1 MKFKSFRDNLVEN
14 FKSMTDSI
22 DRIYV
27 TSTEPDKLYET
38 YLNSFPDGT
47 NNIFRTRKEHDC
59 SACRSF
65 IKKFGNVVTIKDGIV
80 KSIWDFKSNDFEYD
94 TVCKAMSKY
103 VKSFPIKDVFL
114 TWENMI
120 GIPSNKEMIE
130 GVGISTWYHFY
141 VHVPNKFIVDKNS
154 VNEKIAE
161 NRDVRNVFKR
171 SLDEISID
179 AVNTVLE
186 LISQNSIYRG
196 NEWESVLKIFK
207 GYKNK
212 YDNLDDKQ
220 KELFVWEKF
229 FEAGVTVGK
238 IRNHSMGVL
247 LTDISNN
254 MNLDEAVRRYESIVA
269 PTNYK
274 RPKPVYTKKMLDDA
288 RKTIESLGYMD
299 SLNRRFAK
307 IDDISINNVLFANR
321 NIASNM
327 KDFDVFSV
335 MEKESS
341 NNRKKFSKVEEIAIE
356 DFIEKVLPNVSE
368 VEVMF
373 ENRHRKNMVSLIT
386 SEKESKS
393 MFKWNNSFSWAYT
406 GNIADSNIKENVKSA
421 GGNVNGVMRFSIQWN
436 DEDYNPNDFDA
447 HCKISNGS
455 HIYYG
460 NKYDYFSHGQL
471 DVDIIYPSKDVPAV
485 ENIVWTDR
493 KYIEDATY
501 RMFVHCYSNNGGKSG
516 FKAEI
521 EINGEIYTYNYN
533 KFLRQDEKVYVADI
547 IVKNGKISLGKEYI
561 DSNSVSLDCWGL
573 KTNNFIPVKAIM
585 YSPNYW
591 DEQNGIGNKHYFF
604 MLDECVNP
612 ENPNGFYNEY
622 LKQELLKHKNVFEA
636 LGNKLSVVD
645 ADDQLSGVGF
655 SSTIRNDIIVKVKGN
670 IERIMKVKF

>member
-1 MKFKSFRDNLVEN
+1 MEFKSFRDNLAEN
-14 FKSMTDSI
+14 FKSMTDST

-27 TSTEPDKLYET
+27 TLAEPDKLYET
-38 YLNSFPDGT
+38 YLNSFPAGT
-47 NNIFRTRKEHDC
+47 NNIFRARREHDC

-80 KSIWDFKSNDFEYD
+80 KSIWDFKSNNFEYD
-94 TVCKAMSKY
+94 TVCEEMSKY

-114 TWENMI
+114 TCENMI
-120 GIPSNKEMIE
+120 GTPSNKEVID
-130 GVGISTWYHFY
+130 GVGLFTWHHLY
-141 VHVPNKFIVDKNS
+141 VVVPNKFIVRKDD

-179 AVNTVLE
+179 AVNMVLE

-207 GYKNK
+207 EYKTK
-212 YDNLDDKQ
+212 YDSLNDKQ
-220 KELFVWEKF
+220 KELFAWENF
-229 FEAGVTVGK
+229 FKAGVTVGK

-254 MNLDEAVRRYESIVA
+254 VDLDEAVRRYESIVA

-274 RPKPVYTKKMLDDA
+274 RPKPVYTKKMLDNA

-321 NIASNM
+321 NVASNM
-327 KDFDVFSV
+327 KDFDVFSA
-335 MEKESS
+335 MEKEST

-447 HCKISNGS
+447 HCKISNGR
-455 HIYYG
+455 HIYFR
-460 NKYDYFSHGQL
+460 NKYDKITHGQL
-471 DVDIIYPSKDVPAV
+471 DVDIINPSSGVPAV
-485 ENIVWTDR
+485 ENIVWTD
-493 KYIEDATY
+493 KEYIKDCIY
-501 RMFVHCYSNNGGKSG
+501 HMFVHCYSNNGGKSG

-521 EINGEIYTYNYN
+521 EINGEIYSYNYN
-533 KFLRQDEKVYVADI
+533 KPLREDETVDVADVL
-547 IVKNGKISLGKEYI
+547 VKNGKISLGKEYI
-561 DSNSVSLDCWGL
+561 DSDSASLDFWGL

-591 DEQNGIGNKHYFF
+591 DKQNGIGNKHYFF
-604 MLDECVNP
+604 MLDGCVNP

-622 LKQELLKHKNVFEA
+622 LKQELSKHKNVFEA
-636 LGNKLSVVD
+636 LGSKLSVVD

-670 IERIMKVKF
+670 IERIMKIKF

>member
-1 MKFKSFRDNLVEN
+1 MEFKSFRDNLAEN
-14 FKSMTDSI
+14 FKSMTDST

-27 TSTEPDKLYET
+27 TLTEPDKLYET
-38 YLNSFPDGT
+38 YLNSFPAGT
-47 NNIFRTRKEHDC
+47 NNIFRARREHDC

-65 IKKFGNVVTIKDGIV
+65 IKKFGNVVTVKDGIV
-80 KSIWDFKSNDFEYD
+80 KSIWDFKSNNFEYD
-94 TVCKAMSKY
+94 TVCEVMSRY

-114 TWENMI
+114 TCENTI
-120 GIPSNKEMIE
+120 GTPSNKEVID
-130 GVGISTWYHFY
+130 GVGLFTWRHLY
-141 VHVPNKFIVDKNS
+141 VVVPNKFIVRKDD

-207 GYKNK
+207 EYKTK
-212 YDNLDDKQ
+212 YDSLNDEQ
-220 KELFVWEKF
+220 KELFAWENF
-229 FEAGVTVGK
+229 FKAGVTVGK

-254 MNLDEAVRRYESIVA
+254 VDLDEAVRRYESIVA

-274 RPKPVYTKKMLDDA
+274 RPKPVYTKKMLDNA

-335 MEKESS
+335 MEKEST
-341 NNRKKFSKVEEIAIE
+341 NNGKKFSKVEEIAIE

-406 GNIADSNIKENVKSA
+406 GNIADSNIRENVKSA

-455 HIYYG
+455 HIYFE
-460 NKYDYFSHGQL
+460 NKYDRITHGRL
-471 DVDIIYPSKDVPAV
+471 DVDIINPSSGVPAV
-485 ENIVWTDR
+485 ENIVWTD
-493 KYIEDATY
+493 KEYIKDCVY
-501 RMFVHCYSNNGGKSG
+501 HMFVHCYSNNGGKSG

-521 EINGEIYTYNYN
+521 EINGEIYSYNYN
-533 KFLRQDEKVYVADI
+533 KPLRYGETVDVADVL
-547 IVKNGKISLGKEYI
+547 VKNGKISLGKEYI
-561 DSNSVSLDCWGL
+561 DSNSASLDCWGL

-604 MLDECVNP
+604 MLDGCINP

-622 LKQELLKHKNVFEA
+622 LKQELSKHKNVFEA
-636 LGNKLSVVD
+636 LGSKLSVVD
-645 ADDQLSGVGF
+645 ANDQLSGVGF
-655 SSTIRNDIIVKVKGN
+655 SSTIRNSIIVKVKGN
-670 IERIMKVKF
+670 IERIMKIKF